1 MWETLAA
8 IILTLANVKKKKRL
22 YTVWHSDRKSIRSR
36 VLLRQKTNNVKN
48 KDEDKIETGS
58 ETKDKNVKK

>member
-1 MWETLAA
+1 MGNIGSNNIDAGKF
-8 IILTLANVKKKKRL
+8 KKKKRL